1 MSLIY
6 INYETYKVSIVNS
19 LSATSSRSQLFLFT
33 MLALNSSP
41 ILLSHSTMKYTT
53 TLRSCHTIITCILA
67 TLVLPYKHYVLS
79 SHNIL
84 RSMVTTALRAMVT
97 LTSTYQLKR
106 VAIKFRGSKQSREQN
121 AGSLLPL

>member
-84 RSMVTTALRAMVT
+84 RSMVTTAT